1 MQKNICILRKGI
13 SIANVVCTSDL
24 KQKVNIKKFVK
35 YPWGIFDE
43 AIYSGRCG
51 YVKLPGMHGRVT
63 IFPSGK
69 MISIGAKSIKNAI
82 EQLYQAKFQLVTSNI
97 ISDTKLET
105 KIRNIVGIIDFGKK
119 IDLHKLARSLP
130 RCIYEPEIFPGLTY
144 RFPGSQRALIF
155 ASGKIVTPGAK
166 SLEELNSALFE
177 LEKIIKMSD

>member
-1 MQKNICILRKGI
+1 MQKNIYILRKEI
-13 SIANVVCTSDL
+13 SIANVVCTADL
-24 KQKVNIKKFVK
+24 KQRVNIKKFVK

-43 AIYSGRCG
+43 EIYSGRCG
-51 YVKLPGMHGRVT
+51 YVKIPDMQGRVT

-105 KIRNIVGIIDFGKK
+105 KIQNIVGLIDFGKK
-119 IDLHKLARSLP
+119 IDVHKLARSLP
-130 RCIYEPEIFPGLTY
+130 RCIYEPEIFPGLIY
-144 RFPGSQRALIF
+144 SFLRNQKALIF

-166 SLEELNSALFE
+166 SLEELNSICFE
-177 LEKIIKMSD
+177 LERIIKMSD